1 MPKAKRWRTYKTKS
15 GLEVRVRLLQ
25 PEDVDHLVNLFNH
38 LSPQSRYYRFNELLE
53 QPDPEFVRREA
64 SALAHVAPEQGR
76 AWIAFADLPGE
87 SDVPI
92 AGFRYVR
99 TADPAVAEVSIAVRD
114 DLQRQ
119 DVGTKLLRFLARE
132 AQADGITTLV
142 GTFHTS
148 NRGVWGLLARC
159 PYPVHTVVHGPEAE
173 VTVDLTRT
181 LRRKRPTGA
190 ARRLSHRLRKERNMP
205 GPVMFTF
212 ETNDG
217 LPIRVCPETPEDVP
231 YMLDL
236 FRHLSAESRRERFG
250 DALADVDAQA
260 AEREAVRL
268 ATMDPSVSRA
278 WLAFADL
285 PGQPNT
291 PVAGGR
297 YTRTA
302 ADQATIQVVVR
313 DDMQRRGIG
322 SRLVYFVLDQARAD
336 GIRKVTARFSGTN
349 EAVWQVVQYSPYH
362 VTWTTLGR
370 EVEVTFHLPAR
381 MPSRTAM
388 N

>member
-25 PEDVDHLVNLFNH
+25 PEDADHLVNLFEH
-38 LSPQSRYYRFNELLE
+38 LSPQSRYFRFNEPLE
-53 QPDPEFVRREA
+53 KPDPELVRREA
-64 SALAHVAPEQGR
+64 AVLAQVDPEQGR

-87 SDVPI
+87 PNAPV
-92 AGFRYVR
+92 AGFRFMR
-99 TADPAVAEVSIAVRD
+99 TPDPQVAEVSIAVRD

-119 DVGTKLLRFLARE
+119 EVGTRLLRFLAKE
-132 AQADGITTLV
+132 ARAAGITRLV
-142 GTFHTS
+142 GTFHSS
-148 NRGVWGLLARC
+148 NRGIWGLLAKS
-159 PYPVHTVVHGPEAE
+159 PYPVTTKVYGSETE
-173 VTVDLTRT
+173 VSVDLTRT
-181 LRRKRPTGA
+181 VRRKRSRKDAQGA
-190 ARRLSHRLRKERNMP
+190 HHRLRKERNMP
-205 GPVMFTF
+205 GPAVYSF

-217 LPIRVCPETPEDVP
+217 LPIRVCPETPEDVS
-231 YMLDL
+231 YMADL
-236 FRHLSAESRRERFG
+236 LQHLSAESRQERFG
-250 DALADVDAQA
+250 DPTAAAGPGEALK
-260 AEREAVRL
+260 EASRL
-268 ATMDPSVSRA
+268 TILDPAVTKA

-291 PVAGGR
+291 PVACGR
-297 YTRTA
+297 YTRTS
-302 ADQATIQVVVR
+302 ADQATIHVVVR